1 MALTRG
7 ADHTG
12 EDLLGLRTARRAIA
26 ATDLAI
32 DDGGA
37 DGVFGAPVGRV
48 HVGGPQESEHGGKLA
63 VEMGREALG
72 RRQGRRRVDESAE
85 AGE

>member
-1 MALTRG
+1 MC
-7 ADHTG
+7 
-12 EDLLGLRTARRAIA
+12 

-48 HVGGPQESEHGGKLA
+48 HVGGPQEGEHGRDLA

-72 RRQGRRRVDESAE
+72 ASVIKSLVKRA
-85 AGE
+85 